1 MSHTVSPLSDA
12 QRAELL
18 PTLSGWAPCPPRDAL
33 RRVFEFEDFGAAWSF
48 MSRVALAAERMN
60 HHPEWANVW
69 NRVEIVLTTH
79 DAGGLSMLD
88 IELARCIDR
97 HAAQAGACSR

>member
-1 MSHTVSPLSDA
+1 MATPLTDT

-18 PTLSGWAPCPPRDAL
+18 PTLAGWAPCAPRDAL
-33 RRVFEFEDFGAAWSF
+33 RKTFEFADFGAAWGF
-48 MSRVALAAERMN
+48 MSRVALDAERMN
-60 HHPEWANVW
+60 HHPEWSNVW

-88 IELARCIDR
+88 VELARLIDR
-97 HAAQAGACSR
+97 HAAQAGARHA